1 MGTDRPRY
9 CRGCGAYLGQMG
21 YEGHECPAYREEP
34 PLPLSNPSFRVVPA
48 RTPEQLAESLRKV
61 RRAYDDRL
69 RKPCTRVGTRSS
81 HYPKGAWQGR
91 GSVGKRGRWGRY
103 NDPSTLVWV
112 DTVFGRSIALTRNQA
127 DIYGAMKL
135 RAGTGIRVTMRELA
149 AELHLAASTIW
160 RAMIRLTALG
170 LIVYQTNRGKYG
182 GTVFRLAEVGDTLDW
197 LRDEAKARLR
207 EVVES
212 LAGPRFTHEI

>member
-1 MGTDRPRY
+1 VT
-9 CRGCGAYLGQMG
+9 AY
-21 YEGHECPAYREEP
+21 
-34 PLPLSNPSFRVVPA
+34 
-48 RTPEQLAESLRKV
+48 
-61 RRAYDDRL
+61 AYDPRAWERD
-69 RKPCTRVGTRSS
+69 PVIT
-81 HYPKGAWQGR
+81 PGAHGR
-91 GSVGKRGRWGRY
+91 ADVASGKRGRWGRY

-197 LRDEAKARLR
+197 LRDEAKAKLRAWWRASEARLARMKSNVASMFPGR
-207 EVVES
+207 ERELEQYRYSTERNIKTAYREWSVEDFRE
-212 LAGPRFTHEI
+212 AGLM

>member
-1 MGTDRPRY
+1 VADYANHAQTWERDPVITPMGLRT
-9 CRGCGAYLGQMG
+9 
-21 YEGHECPAYREEP
+21 EV
-34 PLPLSNPSFRVVPA
+34 PS
-48 RTPEQLAESLRKV
+48 
-61 RRAYDDRL
+61 
-69 RKPCTRVGTRSS
+69 
-81 HYPKGAWQGR
+81 
-91 GSVGKRGRWGRY
+91 GKRGRWGRY
-103 NDPSTLVWV
+103 NDPASLVWV
-112 DTVFGRSIALTRNQA
+112 DTVFGRSVSLTRNQA

-182 GTVFRLAEVGDTLDW
+182 GTMFRLAEVGDTLDW

-207 EVVES
+207 AWWKASEDRISRLRSNVASCFPGREQELYQYRS
-212 LAGPRFTHEI
+212 SSSSSTERNIRIDYPEWTPQDFREAGLM

>member
-1 MGTDRPRY
+1 MTVSEFYARMADALDRDP
-9 CRGCGAYLGQMG
+9 
-21 YEGHECPAYREEP
+21 
-34 PLPLSNPSFRVVPA
+34 VI
-48 RTPEQLAESLRKV
+48 TPGDHG
-61 RRAYDDRL
+61 RAD
-69 RKPCTRVGTRSS
+69 V
-81 HYPKGAWQGR
+81 AN
-91 GSVGKRGRWGRY
+91 GKRGRWGRY

-112 DTVFGRSIALTRNQA
+112 DTPFGRSIALTRNQA

-182 GTVFRLAEVGDTLDW
+182 GTVFLLAEVHDGLDW
-197 LRDEAKARLR
+197 LRDEAKAKLRAWWKASEARVSRLR
-207 EVVES
+207 SNVASMFPGREQELYRNRNS
-212 LAGPRFTHEI
+212 TERNIRTEYAPWTPEDFREAGLM